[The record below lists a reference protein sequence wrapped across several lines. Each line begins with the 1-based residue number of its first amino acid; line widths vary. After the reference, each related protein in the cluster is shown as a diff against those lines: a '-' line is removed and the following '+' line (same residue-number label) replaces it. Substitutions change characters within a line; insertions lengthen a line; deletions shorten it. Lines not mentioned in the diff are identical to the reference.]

1 MFKKRSLIEFFKD
14 QVGLNRADHEDTL
27 QGWRQYTFRLMLNVS
42 MIVGL
47 FAYLIEFFN
56 GISNQDWDKIVI
68 STFSFLVGILLV
80 RFFIAEKHY
89 HPRVFIILAVLYLLG
104 VYFSATTLTVGDG
117 RIWLLFMSILA
128 ALFLGAQAGMIAVLI
143 NTISWLAIW
152 VLFQQDILPYPQE
165 RLERMIAAGNFGLWL
180 TTGMISA
187 SVGIIL
193 ITAVTSFY
201 RNLSESLQRS
211 KSLEKKYRL
220 LVDNCPDL
228 IMEID
233 LDLKILACNPA
244 MARSL
249 GYANEDL
256 VGRNLRSL
264 LPEQALSK
272 RIEIAEK
279 ALAQNKAI
287 DFKDQLNGKYLYTV
301 FIPNLER
308 QTVQVVAHDIT
319 EREIAQAELLKHK
332 EHLEELVEERS
343 AKLKQEM
350 TERERAEKMAMAA
363 QKLADLGLLTTGIAH
378 ELNSPLQGIQSIS
391 DYMLLE
397 LERACSDP
405 AFLQEQKEQV
415 EIIQENVSRCA
426 KIVHSLRFYAHPPQN
441 QYAEQYLN
449 DLINRTLVLAKHRF
463 DRENISIVTNL
474 DSSLPP
480 LICSRDQIMQVVIN
494 LLTNA
499 CDAMPDGGEIAIET
513 AHKAGRG
520 QLVIKVTDTGEGIP
534 PEHLDQIE
542 KPFFTTKPVGKGT
555 GLGLFITSNIVRAH
569 GGEINYESTPG
580 KGTVV
585 TVTLAEEPP
594 EDSTSPSHYGR
605 YAKYV

>member
-14 QVGLNRADHEDTL
+14 GVGLNRADHEDTL
-27 QGWRQYTFRLMLNVS
+27 QGWRRYTFRLMLNVS
-42 MIVGL
+42 MVVGF

-56 GISNQDWDKIVI
+56 GISNQNLDKIVI
-68 STFSFLVGILLV
+68 STISFLVGILFV

-104 VYFSATTLTVGDG
+104 VYFSANTLTVGDG

-165 RLERMIAAGNFGLWL
+165 SLESMIAAGNFGLWL

-220 LVDNCPDL
+220 LVDNSPDL

-233 LDLKILACNPA
+233 LDLQILACNPA
-244 MARSL
+244 MASSL

-279 ALAQNKAI
+279 ALAHNKAV
-287 DFKDQLNGKYLYTV
+287 DFKDQLNGKHLYTV

-319 EREIAQAELLKHK
+319 EREIAQAELLKYK
-332 EHLEELVEERS
+332 EHLEDLVEERS

-350 TERERAEKMAMAA
+350 TERERAEKMAMAS

-405 AFLQEQKEQV
+405 ALLEEQKEQV

-426 KIVHSLRFYAHPPQN
+426 KIVHSLRFYAHPSHN

-463 DRENISIVTNL
+463 DRDNISIRSNL

-499 CDAMPDGGEIAIET
+499 CDAMPDGGEIMIET
-513 AHKAGRG
+513 AYKAERG
-520 QLVIKVTDTGEGIP
+520 QLVIKVIDTGEGIP

-569 GGEINYESTPG
+569 GGEITYESRPG